1 MTIMRANSENNA
13 NRPVD
18 PDDSQSVYRHDARPP
33 CTSGYL
39 VPIVLQACRAAGARR
54 VLDLGS
60 GNGTLCRALAEAG
73 FAVVGLEPSASGI
86 EAARRAVPAGTFH
99 RGSVYDGP
107 EGIPES
113 DFDVVVSTEVVEHL
127 FRPAAL
133 PALAFAKL
141 KPGGRFV
148 VSTPYHGYLKNLLLA
163 LANCWDS
170 HHAPGWDGGHVKF
183 WYRRTLTTLLEAQG
197 FRVLEFRGAG
207 RFPWL
212 WKSMV
217 LVAEKASGSRA

>member
-1 MTIMRANSENNA
+1 MCASAEKQNGLPA
-13 NRPVD
+13 AH
-18 PDDSQSVYRHDARPP
+18 DDSQAVYRHDARPP
-33 CTSGYL
+33 CSSGYL
-39 VPIVLQACRAAGARR
+39 VPVVVRACRAAGARR
-54 VLDLGS
+54 ILDLGC
-60 GNGTLCRALAEAG
+60 GNGTLCRALADAG
-73 FAVVGLEPSASGI
+73 FEVAGLEPSPSGV
-86 EAARRAVPAGTFH
+86 AAAARAVPEGTF
-99 RGSVYDGP
+99 RCGSVYDGP
-107 EGIPES
+107 GIVPES
-113 DFDVVVSTEVVEHL
+113 DFDAVVSTEVVEHL
-127 FRPAAL
+127 FRPSAL
-133 PALAFAKL
+133 PVLAFAKL

-163 LANCWDS
+163 LANRWDS

-183 WYRRTLTTLLEAQG
+183 WSRRTLTTLLEAQG

>member
-1 MTIMRANSENNA
+1 MSAVAENEK
-13 NRPVD
+13 D
-18 PDDSQSVYRHDARPP
+18 PPAAHDDSREVYRHDARPP
-33 CTSGYL
+33 CSSDYL
-39 VPIVLQACRAAGARR
+39 APIVLQACRAAGARR

-86 EAARRAVPAGTFH
+86 AAARRAVPEGTFH
-99 RGSVYDGP
+99 CGSVYDGP
-107 EGIPES
+107 GVVPER

-133 PALAFAKL
+133 PAFAAAKL
-141 KPGGRFV
+141 KPGGTFV

-163 LANCWDS
+163 LANRWDS
-170 HHAPGWDGGHVKF
+170 HHSPNWDGGHVKF
-183 WYRRTLTTLLEAQG
+183 WSRRTLTALLEANG
-197 FRVLEFRGAG
+197 FRVLEFHGAG
-207 RFPWL
+207 RIPGL

-217 LVAEKASGSRA
+217 LVAQKASGGRP